1 MPVWTWLKK
10 FGFEKKEEKKEK
22 KEEKTDV
29 AHDRRLR
36 APDKR

>member
-22 KEEKTDV
+22 KKEKKEGESQRV
-29 AHDRRLR
+29 
-36 APDKR
+36 